1 MAKIIIETLD
11 GIGEQ
16 TAIECVLD
24 VIKSGKISQKGKS
37 YCTGSSFDSG
47 ELVSARCNVNGTHKF
62 VVSKEK
68 GITNF
73 TRKKV
78 KSC

>member
-16 TAIECVLD
+16 NAIECMLD

-37 YCTGSSFDSG
+37 YCTGSSFHSG
-47 ELVSARCNVNGTHKF
+47 EWVSARCNVNGTHKF
-62 VVSKEK
+62 VVSKKAVSPIEREK
-68 GITNF
+68 
-73 TRKKV
+73 K
-78 KSC
+78 

>member
-16 TAIECVLD
+16 NAIECVLD

-37 YCTGSSFDSG
+37 YCTGSSFHSG
-47 ELVSARCNVNGTHKF
+47 EWVSARCNVNGTHKF
-62 VVSKEK
+62 VVSKKAVSPIEREK
-68 GITNF
+68 
-73 TRKKV
+73 K
-78 KSC
+78 